1 MLKNK
6 IIIIG
11 GNAAGCAAAAKA
23 KRVNPNADIIIFEKS
38 NYISTG
44 TCELPYVLSGE
55 IDDYNK
61 LVFYTPESFLRD
73 KGVRVYN
80 NTEITSIDARKKTV
94 TTALYDEYSYD
105 SLILATGSTAKT
117 LPETSSFK
125 NIFTLK
131 NIDDIARI
139 QKYFSELQPK
149 NALIIGSGYIGL
161 EIAGALA
168 ERKCNVTV
176 IEKAQSLLPSA
187 DEEISM
193 LITELLLKN
202 NIAFYTGCDAYKL
215 IGSAEK
221 VTAVKIGS
229 RILDVDLVITAL
241 GFQPNTQLARSLHL
255 DMGLTGG
262 LKVNKKLQTSDPNIF
277 AAGDVVEYP
286 QLLTRKTECVPL
298 ATLARTSG
306 YIAGANAVG
315 GNEFIS
321 PVVKNMSV
329 KIFNKFFVQTGLTT
343 EEIRKN
349 GFTFESLSIVLPN
362 KVKVMPGWGNTFA
375 KVLIEK
381 NTNRVLGACFFGDS
395 EVSGYGDIIA
405 LCIRKNIPFHEFQ
418 EMNFN
423 YTPPLSP
430 FVNPLVQLSKKLKRY

>member
-23 KRVNPNADIIIFEKS
+23 KRVNPNAEIIIFEKS

-61 LVFYTPESFLRD
+61 LVFYTPETFLRE

-80 NTEITSIDARKKTV
+80 NTEIKSIDRRKKTV
-94 TTALYDEYSYD
+94 TTTANDEYAYD
-105 SLILATGSTAKT
+105 SLILAAGSTAKT
-117 LPETSSFK
+117 LPDSSLYQ

-131 NIDDIARI
+131 NINDIAGI
-139 QKYFSELQPK
+139 QHYFSEAQPK

-168 ERKCNVTV
+168 ERKCNVTI
-176 IEKAQSLLPSA
+176 IEKAKSLLPSA
-187 DEEISM
+187 EEEISI
-193 LITELLLKN
+193 LIRELLQKN
-202 NIAFYTGCDAYKL
+202 TVAFYTECDNYKL
-215 IGSAEK
+215 IGSNNK
-221 VTAVKIGS
+221 ISAVKIGS
-229 RILDVDLVITAL
+229 RILDVDVVITAL
-241 GFQPNTQLARSLHL
+241 GFHPNTLLAIASHL
-255 DMGLTGG
+255 DIGVSGG
-262 LKVNKKLQTSDPNIF
+262 IKVNNKLQTSDPNIF
-277 AAGDVVEYP
+277 AAGDVIEYP
-286 QLLTRKTECVPL
+286 QLLTRKSAYIPL

-306 YIAGANAVG
+306 YIAGTNAVG

-321 PVVKNMSV
+321 PVVKNISV
-329 KIFNKFFVQTGLTT
+329 KIFNKYFVQVGLTT
-343 EEIRKN
+343 EEVKKH
-349 GFTFESLSIVLPN
+349 GFTFEILSIIVPN

-375 KVLIEK
+375 KVVVEK
-381 NTNRVLGACFFGDS
+381 NTNRILGASFFGDS

-405 LCIRKNIPFHEFQ
+405 LCIRKRIPFHEFQ

-430 FVNPLVQLSKKLKRY
+430 FVNPLVQLSKKLKR

>member
-61 LVFYTPESFLRD
+61 LVFFTPETFLRD

-80 NTEITSIDARKKTV
+80 NTEIKSIDRRKKTV
-94 TTALYDEYSYD
+94 TTTANDEYEYD

-117 LPETSSFK
+117 LPDSSLYQ
-125 NIFTLK
+125 NIFSLK
-131 NIDDIARI
+131 NIDDVAKI
-139 QKYFSELQPK
+139 QKYFSDVKPL

-161 EIAGALA
+161 EIAGALS

-176 IEKAQSLLPSA
+176 IEKAKALLPSA
-187 DEEISM
+187 DEEISI
-193 LITELLLKN
+193 LIRELLLKN
-202 NIAFYTGCDAYKL
+202 NIAFYTECDTYKL
-215 IGSAEK
+215 IGSDSK
-221 VTAVKIGS
+221 ITAVKIGS
-229 RILDVDLVITAL
+229 RILDVDVVITAL
-241 GFQPNTQLARSLHL
+241 GFQPNTLFAIASHL
-255 DMGLTGG
+255 DIGVSGG
-262 LKVNKKLQTSDPNIF
+262 IKVNNKLQTSDPNIF
-277 AAGDVVEYP
+277 AAGDVIEYP
-286 QLLTRKTECVPL
+286 QLLTRKSEYIPL

-306 YIAGANAVG
+306 YIAGTNAVG

-321 PVVKNMSV
+321 PVVKNISV
-329 KIFNKFFVQTGLTT
+329 KIFNKYFIQVGLTT
-343 EEIRKN
+343 EEMKKH
-349 GFTFESLSIVLPN
+349 GFTFEVLSIIVPN

-375 KVLIEK
+375 KVVVEK
-381 NTNRVLGACFFGDS
+381 NTNRILGASFFGDS

-405 LCIRKNIPFHEFQ
+405 LCIRKSIPFHEFQ

-430 FVNPLVQLSKKLKRY
+430 FVNPLVQLSKKLKR